1 MNRRLFEQLDWKR
14 NLQLAS
20 KLAKELKVIE
30 FITFS
35 LFHFVDVE
43 TNKPL
48 IGEPPI
54 FRISSTA
61 GAYNIE

>member
-1 MNRRLFEQLDWKR
+1 M
-14 NLQLAS
+14 QLAS
-20 KLAKELKVIE
+20 RLAKELKVIE
-30 FITFS
+30 FVTFS

-43 TNKPL
+43 TNKSL

>member
-1 MNRRLFEQLDWKR
+1 M
-14 NLQLAS
+14 QLAS
-20 KLAKELKVIE
+20 RLAKELKVIE

-54 FRISSTA
+54 FQISSTA